1 MEIHTDIRLPDGT
14 EILKKNNVAFKNEAF
29 QVDVGHVLGRSDRFG
44 PIDYVRPVREV
55 HHSPVKSVNVARS
68 EPRPSSLTKKPN
80 ASFKNYAYQPDP
92 GHVLGS
98 RSNQE
103 RSNPQMDPFHGR
115 HIPFDNEGEEA
126 YNAAAADQ
134 PQPAYR

>member
-1 MEIHTDIRLPDGT
+1 MKINTDIRLPDGT

-44 PIDYVRPVREV
+44 PADYARPAREV
-55 HHSPVKSVNVARS
+55 HRSPVKPVNVARS
-68 EPRPSSLTKKPN
+68 ESRPSSLTKKPN
-80 ASFKNYAYQPDP
+80 TSFKNYAYQPDP

-103 RSNPQMDPFHGR
+103 RSYPQMDPFHGR
-115 HIPFDNEGEEA
+115 HIPRDDEEEA

-134 PQPAYR
+134 PQAAYR